1 MKTSLVVLSWV
12 AASMASAGVPLA
24 PGDVAPD
31 FKRPSTTG
39 QDVQLSELR
48 GKKVVL
54 AFFPKA
60 GTPGCTKEMSAFRDR
75 LAEFTSAGAL
85 VLGMSIDDIESQKKF
100 ARDIQVTFP
109 LLSDPGGEV
118 AEAYGVRSLG
128 FAKRVTF
135 VIDKEGKISAVFDG
149 KDALDPAGALD
160 ACKQK

>member
-1 MKTSLVVLSWV
+1 MKILLAVLTWA
-12 AASMASAGVPLA
+12 AASLASAGVPLA

-39 QDVQLSELR
+39 QDVKLSELR

-109 LLSDPGGEV
+109 LLSDPEGEV
-118 AEAYGVRSLG
+118 AEAYGVKSLG

-135 VIDKEGKISAVFDG
+135 VIDKGGKIAAVFDG
-149 KDALDPAGALD
+149 KDALDPAGAL
-160 ACKQK
+160 ASCKQK